1 MRYWTNERSRCP
13 DVGLAS
19 FCVFMDRVEVKV
31 NNKEKKKTG
40 KCEAILTEQAWPI
53 NDLLYGPKKRAFSC
67 GTYARNPDAIGQK
80 LCPIADLAK

>member
-1 MRYWTNERSRCP
+1 MRYWTKERSRRP

-40 KCEAILTEQAWPI
+40 KYEAILTEQAWPI
-53 NDLLYGPKKRAFSC
+53 NDLLYSPKKES
-67 GTYARNPDAIGQK
+67 Y
-80 LCPIADLAK
+80 